1 MANELDTV
9 EIARESSQVVKQADA
24 MIVADVGGYEQ
35 ASVFL
40 RMVKTVADK
49 IEELY
54 GPRIASAYALHKG
67 LLSDKKKFTDPLDRA
82 SGNVKGKMQAWSMEE
97 ERKRRQEEA
106 RIREQLRREEEDRR
120 LAEAAE
126 LERLAQAE
134 AASGNQ
140 AVAVEMMK
148 SAETLITEP
157 IYAPPIVLPAAVPKV
172 EGVSTRTD
180 WKFRVVDASK
190 VPDEYKLVD
199 EVKIGK
205 VVRALRESTNIPGIE
220 AYPVQVTSTRA
231 Y

>member
-106 RIREQLRREEEDRR
+106 GIREQLRREEEDRR
-120 LAEAAE
+120 LEEAVQ
-126 LERLAQAE
+126 LEKDGHGQRAATILA
-134 AASGNQ
+134 
-140 AVAVEMMK
+140 
-148 SAETLITEP
+148 EP
-157 IYAPPIVLPAAVPKV
+157 IEAPPIVLPAAVPKV